1 MDIQVLNEKRCK
13 VQSDLLIVPIFE
25 GENFEHKCCK
35 DLFDCAKNNYSFSGK
50 YNEAVFIPTFDK
62 IQSKTIMFAGLGKK
76 EELTYNKVR
85 VFASKIMQK
94 AQSIKNVKTVAFSID
109 GIDEEIKIVAQNI
122 TEGAL
127 IGLYKFDKYKNDKD
141 NKIEKLLL
149 LSQMGNDNPVIL
161 KTDTDDE
168 IKDLIERNEE
178 LAKCVKTAI
187 ITSRA
192 VNNTRDLIN
201 EPAELITPQKLAQ
214 IASNIEGV
222 ETKVYGRDEVKEM
235 GMGAFLAVGQG
246 SRHEQQFIHMT
257 YKPEGAKKGT
267 LAIIG
272 KGITFDSGGLDIKP
286 ASSML
291 EMKGDMAGAA
301 AVISIM
307 QVLPLLKPNV
317 EVHAIVAACENMP
330 ASRSYKPGDVL
341 TAMNGKTIE
350 VDNTDAEGRLTLA
363 DALCYAE
370 NLKPDAIIDI
380 ATLTGACMVALG
392 KVASGLLGNDEDLI
406 ENLQIS
412 AECSGEYL
420 WEMPMYEEYFEDLKS
435 DVADFKNSGSR
446 YGGTSAAALFLKKF
460 VKDTPWAHI
469 DIAGTSILNKP
480 LREFQKGATGVGV
493 RTLLNYITNL

>member
-1 MDIQVLNEKRCK
+1 MDIQVSNEKNCK
-13 VQSDLLIVPIFE
+13 ISADVLIVPIFE
-25 GENFEHKCCK
+25 GAEFEHKCCK
-35 DLFDCAKNNYSFSGK
+35 DLFDCAKNNYDFKGK
-50 YNEAVFIPTFDK
+50 YSEMVFIPTFEK
-62 IQSKTIMFAGLGKK
+62 INAKTIMFVGLGKD
-76 EELTYNKVR
+76 EELTYNKIR
-85 VFASKIMQK
+85 VLASKAMQK
-94 AQSIKNVKTVAFSID
+94 AQSIKNIKTVAFSID
-109 GIDEEIKIVAQNI
+109 NIDEEINIVAQNI

-127 IGLYKFDKYKNDKD
+127 IGLYKFDKYKTEKE
-141 NKIEKLLL
+141 NKIENLLL
-149 LSQMGNDNPVIL
+149 LTKKMSETPITL
-161 KTDTDDE
+161 KMDTDDE
-168 IKDLIERNEE
+168 IEELIKRNEE
-178 LAKCVKTAI
+178 LPKCVKTAI
-187 ITSRA
+187 IISRA
-192 VNNTRDLIN
+192 VNNARDLIN

-214 IASNIEGV
+214 IASNIDGI
-222 ETKVYGRDEVKEM
+222 ETKVYGRDEAKEM

-257 YKPEGAKKGT
+257 YKPSDAKNGT

-286 ASSML
+286 AASML

-307 QVLPLLKPNV
+307 KVLPLLKPHI

-330 ASRSYKPGDVL
+330 ASHSYKPGDVL

-363 DALCYAE
+363 DALCFAE
-370 NLKPDAIIDI
+370 NLEPDAIIDI
-380 ATLTGACMVALG
+380 ATLTGACCVALG
-392 KVASGLLGNDEDLI
+392 KVASGLLGNDSDLI
-406 ENLQIS
+406 ENLQVS
-412 AECSGEYL
+412 ADAAGEYL

-435 DVADFKNSGSR
+435 DIADFKNSGSR

-480 LREFQKGATGVGV
+480 LREYQKGATGVGV